1 MYTLLRVFR
10 PHHNVGIWEVVPEQV
25 TTPFLALIVICTVS
39 LNCNVEYCYVVMIWS
54 LHFQTGATPLYVAC
68 QEGHL
73 SVVEQL
79 IAAKAVVNTSRK
91 VGYLGVSVISK
102 VQLRDCSKHSAKVH
116 HQLHLDIYWCPC
128 STTYYVHFRSK
139 STTQLALGCGGLNV
153 NLYFVTPPTWC
164 LESTVIP
171 HSHLSQLTLATL
183 PWWWCILTSHSVLKF
198 SSIPTLCKP
207 SLWWKAMDKNYGW
220 CILTVGT

>member
-1 MYTLLRVFR
+1 MQTLLIYWSSLARLCYHDKPLYIRCSHSKLSLLNGPHINFHSHWILCHLHAGIADIYNYRVDICREIKCRAQAFLNNVNTLLRVFR

-116 HQLHLDIYWCPC
+116 HQLH
-128 STTYYVHFRSK
+128 
-139 STTQLALGCGGLNV
+139 
-153 NLYFVTPPTWC
+153 
-164 LESTVIP
+164 
-171 HSHLSQLTLATL
+171 
-183 PWWWCILTSHSVLKF
+183 
-198 SSIPTLCKP
+198 
-207 SLWWKAMDKNYGW
+207 
-220 CILTVGT
+220 